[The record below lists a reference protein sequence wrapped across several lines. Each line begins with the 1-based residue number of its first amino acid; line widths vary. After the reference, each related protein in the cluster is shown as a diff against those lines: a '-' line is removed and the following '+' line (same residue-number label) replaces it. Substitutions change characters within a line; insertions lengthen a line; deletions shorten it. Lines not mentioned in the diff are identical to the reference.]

1 MAKWMAFLLV
11 ACLCWPAL
19 ANEAAPAVADPVL
32 EARMLSIT
40 SELRC
45 LVCQNQTIADSH
57 AELADD
63 LRRQVREMLVRG
75 DTDQQIIDYMTARYG
90 DFVLYRP
97 PVKATTWLLWF
108 GPGLLLVGGLAALAL
123 VLRQRSR
130 MSPDRFEPD
139 ELDIA
144 DEIAQR

>member
-1 MAKWMAFLLV
+1 MAT
-11 ACLCWPAL
+11 PARC
-19 ANEAAPAVADPVL
+19 ARVTRSPGSATTDSSPVRAA
-32 EARMLSIT
+32 
-40 SELRC
+40 
-45 LVCQNQTIADSH
+45 
-57 AELADD
+57 
-63 LRRQVREMLVRG
+63 
-75 DTDQQIIDYMTARYG
+75 
-90 DFVLYRP
+90 
-97 PVKATTWLLWF
+97 TWLLWF

>member
-1 MAKWMAFLLV
+1 MAKWIALLLA
-11 ACLCWPAL
+11 ACLAWPAL
-19 ANEAAPAVADPVL
+19 ANEAAPAVADPAL